1 MTRRRSDG
9 DDSVRLTRIEERL
22 ELLVKAL
29 DRDLPD
35 WESRLN
41 KVERFMWI
49 ALGMSVASGVPQIV
63 QLLGS

>member
-1 MTRRRSDG
+1 MARRN

-22 ELLVKAL
+22 DLLIKAL
-29 DRDLPD
+29 EKDLPD
-35 WESRLN
+35 WEARLS

>member
-1 MTRRRSDG
+1 MTRRRDH

-22 ELLVKAL
+22 DLLIKAL
-29 DRDLPD
+29 EKDLPD
-35 WESRLN
+35 WETRLS